1 MVRTVIIRAVTKGPI
16 SARRFSILFI
26 YGLLTLPSSA
36 QGFNFNF
43 GAGPGFPLDKTSDF
57 AHPSYNFVV
66 GGGPN
71 LVPHVKL
78 NAEFMFHGLPVQHN
92 IIHQLG
98 FSDVKGRLYSLT
110 GNLIVGSSIGGRKNA
125 YLIGGWGWYRRSI
138 EAKQAALSVG
148 EICEPWWWWDAQCV
162 NGIVS
167 SEVTVGS
174 RTSSAGGFNVGGGLM
189 FPLGESSANFYAE
202 VRYHRAFT
210 RNGETSIL
218 PLTFGIRW

>member
-1 MVRTVIIRAVTKGPI
+1 M
-16 SARRFSILFI
+16 SARRFSIVFI
-26 YGLLTLPSSA
+26 YGLLALPSSA
-36 QGFNFNF
+36 QGFNFNV
-43 GAGPGFPLDKTSDF
+43 GAGPGFPLSRTSDF
-57 AHPSYNFVV
+57 AHTSYNFVV

-78 NAEFMFHGLPVQHN
+78 DAEFMFHGLPVHDN

-110 GNLIVGSSIGGRKNA
+110 GNLIVGSSIGAGKNA
-125 YLIGGWGWYRRSI
+125 YLIGGGGWYRRTI
-138 EAKQAALSVG
+138 EAKQTVLSVG

-162 NGIVS
+162 NGITT

-174 RTSSAGGFNVGGGLM
+174 RTSSAGGFNFGGGLT
-189 FPLGESSANFYAE
+189 FQLGESSANFYAE

-210 RNGETSIL
+210 LNVETSVL